1 MFLSF
6 SNFRFLHRRI
16 DYYVVFLQR
25 YYWFKKEHPV
35 FTKDSNDL
43 FPILIDHSYKEC
55 LTTLRPKIKF
65 YKNYEEANKAVGK
78 LKKQLYPNID
88 ENRDE
93 KALDTINELGESG
106 REREVTEDM
115 TSEADAADSDDD
127 EMKPREMMEEDCE
140 PEPEGI
146 SDQDMQRDIPRKDEK
161 TQEDL
166 EFEQMFEKMAQE
178 SYQERIRDLGKTAGK
193 DIPTPTTGKQPVK
206 KTYEQLQTL
215 EPESPKDSVPFTLM
229 LRGSKAGKQQL
240 KVFQAPI
247 ESHLAQNLIK
257 QKEQIREENERVK
270 RLTLNIT
277 ERIEEED
284 YQESLLQ
291 NQRPVQIPQFRN
303 QKYQKFKHQKGVPDA
318 DKIFN

>member
-1 MFLSF
+1 M
-6 SNFRFLHRRI
+6 
-16 DYYVVFLQR
+16 VFLQR
-25 YYWFKKEHPV
+25 YYWFKKEDPV
-35 FTKDSNDL
+35 YTQDNSDL

-65 YKNYEEANKAVGK
+65 YTNFEEANKAVEK
-78 LKKQLYPNID
+78 LKRQLYPDID
-88 ENRDE
+88 ANQDE
-93 KALDTINELGESG
+93 KGEHLDTINELGESS
-106 REREVTEDM
+106 RDTEDL
-115 TSEADAADSDDD
+115 TSEAADSGD
-127 EMKPREMMEEDCE
+127 ETKPREMMEEDLE
-140 PEPEGI
+140 PELETDDAKELDI
-146 SDQDMQRDIPRKDEK
+146 HSDLVSRKDEK
-161 TQEDL
+161 TQDDI
-166 EFEQMFEKMAQE
+166 EFEQMFEKLAQE
-178 SYQERIRDLGKTAGK
+178 SYQERIRDVGKTTGK
-193 DIPTPTTGKQPVK
+193 EIPIPTTGKQPIK

-229 LRGSKAGKQQL
+229 LRGSKVGKQQL

-291 NQRPVQIPQFRN
+291 NQRPIQIPQFRN

-318 DKIFN
+318 DKIFK